1 MSSMNNKTNS
11 RVNTYST
18 SSTSSTSSTTS
29 TSSSSYPQT
38 PSHLTTHLQHTL
50 HQSRSSNPE
59 IIKSIKS
66 YKATHSLEISF
77 QSGDA
82 FSFLGQRSDQAGHL
96 WFEACHL
103 KSGARGLVPS
113 TCFESLHQ
121 EVLKT
126 SHHQSTPS
134 WSATNSPTSPTRII
148 SSSQPK
154 VNHQHATAA
163 SLASSRAYQ
172 KNPLFGTVKYDFT
185 AERTDELDAK
195 RGESLV
201 IMAHSESQWFV
212 VKPIGRLGGPGLIPL
227 NFVEVKDMVSGHPLR
242 LKDLKEVILKKGV
255 PDIDAW
261 KASTAAYKVNSISL
275 GTFDNLSNRGGVVQS
290 GATELKGSK
299 KPISLPQPARAAL
312 LPARSHGNLKAPS
325 TPTRPFTFSSV
336 TSLPLATQ
344 LVVPLN
350 PISLNPSSIHS
361 NKRSSD
367 QHPSQREP
375 INSKDFPLPPGRST
389 PTPSPAKSIHSQEQH
404 FATVGMLRDRYGT
417 LVHASVESFHQESG
431 QYWFH
436 LRSHF
441 KKANSK
447 DETVLVL
454 YRLYDQ
460 FLEFYSS
467 LSNDVLIKSRSP
479 AKFEP
484 DLKVDE
490 LVCCR
495 RMEELNEFFKELEG
509 FDEVVRSKG
518 IIYEFLGPREGD
530 VELQKTLNSKR
541 RSNEKVK
548 DVKEGSKSRGS
559 SSHRRIGSTL
569 PSTNPSQALN
579 SNFYRIKVYQ
589 EKSSDVFA
597 LRIQEG
603 MKYKELIEKIEERV
617 EGGQNGL
624 VKIKDGKDSWR
635 EIRDEVELAD
645 WFGEGEKLVLMYC
658 C

>member
-1 MSSMNNKTNS
+1 MNSINNKTTNS

-29 TSSSSYPQT
+29 TTSSSYPQT
-38 PSHLTTHLQHTL
+38 PSLLQPTL
-50 HQSRSSNPE
+50 HQSSSSNPD

-66 YKATHSLEISF
+66 YKATHLLEISF

-82 FSFLGQRSDQAGHL
+82 FSFLGQRLDQAGHL

-113 TCFESLHQ
+113 ACFESLHQ

-126 SHHQSTPS
+126 SLHPLISS
-134 WSATNSPTSPTRII
+134 WSSNNLTTSPTQII
-148 SSSQPK
+148 TSPQSKLNNQR
-154 VNHQHATAA
+154 ATAA

-227 NFVEVKDMVSGHPLR
+227 NFVEVKDMVSGHPLGSQ
-242 LKDLKEVILKKGV
+242 DLKEVILRKGI
-255 PDIDAW
+255 PDIEVW
-261 KASTAAYKVNSISL
+261 KEATAAYKVNSISL
-275 GTFDNLSNRGGVVQS
+275 GTFDDLSNQGGVVRS
-290 GATELKGSK
+290 GPLELKGSK
-299 KPISLPQPARAAL
+299 IRQPISLPQPARVPL
-312 LPARSHGNLKAPS
+312 LPVRSLGNLNAPS
-325 TPTRPFTFSSV
+325 TPAWPSTFTSVSSLSL
-336 TSLPLATQ
+336 TSNLGGPLK
-344 LVVPLN
+344 
-350 PISLNPSSIHS
+350 PIPINPSSIHS
-361 NKRSSD
+361 HKRSSD
-367 QHPSQREP
+367 HPQPQREP
-375 INSKDFPLPPGRST
+375 MNSSAFPLPPIRST
-389 PTPSPAKSIHSQEQH
+389 PTPSPTKSVYPQEQH
-404 FATVGMLRDRYGT
+404 FATVGMLRDRYGI
-417 LVHASVESFHQESG
+417 LVHASVESFHHESG

-441 KKANSK
+441 KKPNSR

-460 FLEFYSS
+460 FLEFHLS
-467 LSNDVLIKSRSP
+467 LSNEVLIKSSSQP
-479 AKFEP
+479 KIEQES
-484 DLKVDE
+484 KVDE

-530 VELQKTLNSKR
+530 VELQKTMNSKR
-541 RSNEKVK
+541 RSDEKVK
-548 DVKEGSKSRGS
+548 DVKGS
-559 SSHRRIGSTL
+559 SSHRRTGSSL
-569 PSTNPSQALN
+569 PSTNPNGSST

-589 EKSSDVFA
+589 ETSSDVFA
-597 LRIQEG
+597 LRIEEG
-603 MKYKELIEKIEERV
+603 MKYKELVQKIEERL
-617 EGGQNGL
+617 EGCSNGM
-624 VKIKDGKDSWR
+624 VKIKDGNGTWR
-635 EIRDEVELAD
+635 EIRGEEDLIQ
-645 WFGEGEKLVLMYC
+645 WFCENEKLVVLYC